1 MSLNGGDVCV
11 KINGRILLLCFK
23 EEICIFLVRVFEV
36 VTAFVQGILKLL
48 TLTVSLKLDPW
59 MGEASKHLFKL

>member
-11 KINGRILLLCFK
+11 KINGRILLLYFK

-36 VTAFVQGILKLL
+36 VTEFVQGILKL
-48 TLTVSLKLDPW
+48 
-59 MGEASKHLFKL
+59 

>member
-11 KINGRILLLCFK
+11 KINGRILLLYFK

>member
-36 VTAFVQGILKLL
+36 VTAFVQGILKLC
-48 TLTVSLKLDPW
+48 
-59 MGEASKHLFKL
+59 H